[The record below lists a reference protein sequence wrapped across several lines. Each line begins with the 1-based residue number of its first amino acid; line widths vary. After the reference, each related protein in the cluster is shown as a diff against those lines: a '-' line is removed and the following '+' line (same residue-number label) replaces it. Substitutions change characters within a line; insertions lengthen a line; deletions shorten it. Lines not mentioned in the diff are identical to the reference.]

1 MPQAMLCKLGDLI
14 SVMISAIFINLFI
27 TISFKHPSKP
37 CRARA
42 HSIAY
47 SASIVAGCP
56 ANPSYVP
63 YKAIFDA

>member
-1 MPQAMLCKLGDLI
+1 
-14 SVMISAIFINLFI
+14 MISAIFINLFI